1 MAETITREELKQK
14 MEAGEDFVLIDVL
27 LPDSYAREHLP
38 GATNLPLYQIDRTT
52 TAALAKDRETIVYC
66 GSFLC
71 QASPAAAAKLRELG
85 LTRVLDFEGGLADW
99 KEAGYPMERAE
110 PAAR

>member
-1 MAETITREELKQK
+1 MTDTITREELKRK
-14 MEAGEDFVLIDVL
+14 MEAGEGFVLIDVL
-27 LPDSYAREHLP
+27 SPESYGREHLP
-38 GATNLPLYQIDRTT
+38 GAISLPLAQIGAAS
-52 TAALAKDRETIVYC
+52 TAAIRKDNEVVVYC

-71 QASPAAAAKLRELG
+71 QASPTAAAKLRELG
-85 LTRVLDFEGGLADW
+85 FTRVLDFEGGLADW